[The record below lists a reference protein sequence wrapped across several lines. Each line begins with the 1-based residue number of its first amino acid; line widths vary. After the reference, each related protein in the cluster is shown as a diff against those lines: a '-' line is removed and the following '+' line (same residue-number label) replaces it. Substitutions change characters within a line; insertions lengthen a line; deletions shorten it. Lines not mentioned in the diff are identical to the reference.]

1 MNQLKTTLPAIIIL
15 ICLSGYTGSQVYA
28 QGSMPEAL
36 DTGTMQEQ
44 FDYLEERTRIYNDFR
59 AIREDMFQ
67 KIKSNT
73 IDSLTAEKNNVF
85 QLKDQLQDQ
94 STLIES
100 LQVELQSTNGQL
112 DQAIKNRD
120 RLTFLGMSV
129 HKILYNTIMWTIIAA
144 LAFLSGV
151 LFLSN
156 KRFYSIARNNKND
169 IEEIKEEFEAY
180 RKKSRERYEQLAV
193 QHHNELRK
201 LKGK

>member
-15 ICLSGYTGSQVYA
+15 VCLSNYTGNRVYA
-28 QGSMPEAL
+28 QGSMPEVL

-44 FDYLEERTRIYNDFR
+44 FNYLEERTRIYNDFR

-73 IDSLTAEKNNVF
+73 IDSLKAEKNNVF

-94 STLIES
+94 GTLIES
-100 LQVELQSTNGQL
+100 LQAELQSTNDQL
-112 DQAIKNRD
+112 DQAVKNRD
-120 RLTFLGMSV
+120 RINFLGMPV

-156 KRFYSIARNNKND
+156 KRFFSMARNNRHD
-169 IEEIKEEFEAY
+169 LEETKEEFEAY
-180 RKKSRERYEQLAV
+180 RKQSRERYEQLAV
-193 QHHNELRK
+193 QHHNELMK
-201 LKGK
+201 LKGR